1 MHILI
6 LIRIVPVDQSR
17 YLSFLSLI
25 EKGRFRKIDLILRVG
40 NIGLKCTI
48 FALVP
53 LFILLFYGIEDKNVW
68 FFGHEYINDYR
79 YRIQCNV
86 VYHVGVMVSHY
97 SL

>member
-1 MHILI
+1 M
-6 LIRIVPVDQSR
+6 VPVDQSR

-53 LFILLFYGIEDKNVW
+53 LFILLFYGIEDKNAC
-68 FFGHEYINDYR
+68 FLNMNTSMIIDTGFR
-79 YRIQCNV
+79 A
-86 VYHVGVMVSHY
+86 M
-97 SL
+97 